1 MHLSAY
7 NADPS
12 VVNDPSFVARLRTGD
27 GDAFEDM
34 VRHHTGRLL
43 RVARR
48 FMKSEDEARDALQDA
63 FLSVFRS
70 IGRFEASARLSTWLH
85 RITINAC
92 LMRLRTQRRRAEEDI
107 ESYLPRFTGDDSHAE
122 PSVAGCE
129 SADTLIERMQL
140 RRFVRAS
147 IDRLPATYR
156 EVLLLRDIEELS
168 NGETATLLGVTPNA
182 AKIRLHR
189 ARQALRAMLDPHM
202 TNWPAAN

>member
-1 MHLSAY
+1 MHPTACT
-7 NADPS
+7 DPS
-12 VVNDPSFVARLRTGD
+12 TVNDLSFLARLRTGD
-27 GDAFEDM
+27 GDAFENL
-34 VRHHTGRLL
+34 VREHSGRLL

-48 FMKSEDEARDALQDA
+48 YMKSEDEARDALQDA

-92 LMRLRTQRRRAEEDI
+92 LMRLRSQRRRAEEDI
-107 ESYLPRFTGDDSHAE
+107 ESYLPSFAGEGNVVE
-122 PSVAGCE
+122 PATPWFE
-129 SADTLIERMQL
+129 SADTLIERTQL
-140 RRFVRAS
+140 RRLVRVS

-168 NGETATLLGVTPNA
+168 NEETAKRLGVTPNA

-189 ARQALRAMLDPHM
+189 ARQALRAMLDPHLRA
-202 TNWPAAN
+202 TTAAN

>member
-1 MHLSAY
+1 MHRTAY
-7 NADPS
+7 TADPS
-12 VVNDPSFVARLRTGD
+12 VVNDISFVARLRTGD

-34 VRHHTGRLL
+34 VRRHSGRLL

-92 LMRLRTQRRRAEEDI
+92 LMRLRTQRRRAEQDI
-107 ESYLPRFTGDDSHAE
+107 ESYLPRSTGDDGHAE
-122 PSVAGCE
+122 PSVPSYE
-129 SADTLIERMQL
+129 SADTRIERTQL

-168 NGETATLLGVTPNA
+168 NGETARLLGVTPNA

-189 ARQALRAMLDPHM
+189 ARQALRAMLDPHL
-202 TNWPAAN
+202 TTWPAAN